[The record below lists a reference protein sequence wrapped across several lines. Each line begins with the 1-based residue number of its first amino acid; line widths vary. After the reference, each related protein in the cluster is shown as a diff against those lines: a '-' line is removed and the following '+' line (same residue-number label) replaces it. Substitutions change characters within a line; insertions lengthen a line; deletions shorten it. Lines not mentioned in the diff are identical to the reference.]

1 MSEAGPH
8 DELALPQM
16 EKMIADFDWSA
27 TPLGPIDDWPQSLTS
42 ITSFLIL
49 SPLPIVLLWSLDGVM
64 IYNDAYAK
72 FAGDRHPRLLGSNV
86 REGWPEIANFNDH
99 VIGTG
104 LAGRSLSLRNQEL
117 TLHRSGKPEL
127 VSMNLDY
134 SPVNGDDGRPAG
146 VIAIVVET
154 TEKMRTEARLK
165 FLDSLARETVQDIDA
180 DETLAKTTRMTAQ
193 YLGVSN
199 CAYADMDEDQDGFT
213 IRGDWNAPGTP
224 TIVGHYQLAD
234 FGKMA
239 VQELSAGRPLI
250 VNDNATE
257 IDLDEAAAFQALGI
271 AATIC
276 MPLVKNG
283 RLTALMAVHSKTP
296 RTWSENDLA
305 VISEVTERAWANVER
320 VGVQAEL
327 RASEENFR
335 TLARAMPNHVWTSPP
350 DGMLD
355 WFNERVYAYSGV
367 VPGTLNGEGWTKI
380 VHPDDIEAAGKRWAE
395 ALESGQTYEAEFRL
409 RRADGEWR
417 WHIARAV
424 PIKGEFGQVVRW
436 IGTNTDIQEQKEV
449 TETLANVNLTLEQ
462 RVAERTGELMQTA
475 EALRQS
481 QKMEAVGQLTGGIAH
496 DFNNLLGGIGGALE
510 MIDRHLRGHTV
521 SRIERYIDGAQ
532 DSVRRAASLTQRLL
546 AFSRRQT
553 LDPKPTDIN
562 QLVVGL
568 EELIRRTVGPGIAL
582 EVVAA
587 DDLWLTRVDP
597 AQLESALLN
606 LAINARDAMPEGGR
620 IRIETANHHCDE
632 IIAATRDLE
641 TGDYLAICVADTGT
655 GMTPD
660 VVARAFDPFFTTKP
674 IGKGTGL
681 GLSMVHGFV
690 RQSGGQVAIQSV
702 VDRGSTISLYLPR
715 YQGEIVA
722 EPEDVARDP
731 AEGGRGETILL
742 IDDEEMIRMTA
753 GETLRDAGYRV
764 IEAGDGPSGLAL
776 VDSET
781 RIDLLVTD
789 VGLPGGLN
797 GRQVA
802 DAARTRRPDLKILFI
817 TGYAEY
823 SAIGEAHLDRD
834 MGLIPKPFSTAV
846 LTERVKEMLDR

>member
-1 MSEAGPH
+1 MSEAGLH
-8 DELALPQM
+8 DEPAPPQM
-16 EKMIADFDWSA
+16 EKLIADFDWSA

-180 DETLAKTTRMTAQ
+180 DETLAKTTRMTAE

-239 VQELSAGRPLI
+239 VRELSAGRPLI

-257 IDLDEAAAFQALGI
+257 IDPDEAATFQALGI

-320 VGVQAEL
+320 VGVQAE
-327 RASEENFR
+327 R
-335 TLARAMPNHVWTSPP
+335 
-350 DGMLD
+350 
-355 WFNERVYAYSGV
+355 
-367 VPGTLNGEGWTKI
+367 
-380 VHPDDIEAAGKRWAE
+380 
-395 ALESGQTYEAEFRL
+395 
-409 RRADGEWR
+409 
-417 WHIARAV
+417 
-424 PIKGEFGQVVRW
+424 
-436 IGTNTDIQEQKEV
+436 
-449 TETLANVNLTLEQ
+449 
-462 RVAERTGELMQTA
+462 GELPDA
-475 EALRQS
+475 
-481 QKMEAVGQLTGGIAH
+481 
-496 DFNNLLGGIGGALE
+496 
-510 MIDRHLRGHTV
+510 
-521 SRIERYIDGAQ
+521 
-532 DSVRRAASLTQRLL
+532 
-546 AFSRRQT
+546 
-553 LDPKPTDIN
+553 
-562 QLVVGL
+562 
-568 EELIRRTVGPGIAL
+568 GPGDAQS
-582 EVVAA
+582 
-587 DDLWLTRVDP
+587 RVDV
-597 AQLESALLN
+597 ATR
-606 LAINARDAMPEGGR
+606 RDAR
-620 IRIETANHHCDE
+620 
-632 IIAATRDLE
+632 L
-641 TGDYLAICVADTGT
+641 VQ
-655 GMTPD
+655 
-660 VVARAFDPFFTTKP
+660 RA
-674 IGKGTGL
+674 GL
-681 GLSMVHGFV
+681 RL
-690 RQSGGQVAIQSV
+690 
-702 VDRGSTISLYLPR
+702 
-715 YQGEIVA
+715 
-722 EPEDVARDP
+722 
-731 AEGGRGETILL
+731 
-742 IDDEEMIRMTA
+742 
-753 GETLRDAGYRV
+753 
-764 IEAGDGPSGLAL
+764 
-776 VDSET
+776 
-781 RIDLLVTD
+781 
-789 VGLPGGLN
+789 
-797 GRQVA
+797 
-802 DAARTRRPDLKILFI
+802 
-817 TGYAEY
+817 
-823 SAIGEAHLDRD
+823 
-834 MGLIPKPFSTAV
+834 
-846 LTERVKEMLDR
+846 